1 MNETTDTR
9 TENVTPFLE
18 VREEIST
25 GYKSLFVRQNL
36 DANVVLEKFT
46 YDAKLKTPTR
56 YTVQISETDHIELS
70 PNYLQYANHN
80 CEPNMFFDIVKME
93 FVTLRAIEEG
103 EELSFFYPSTEW
115 KMTES
120 FNCIC
125 NSSNCLK
132 QIQGAAYLTYD
143 NLVKYRL
150 SEYILDKYRN
160 L

>member
-18 VREEIST
+18 VREEINT

-80 CEPNMFFDIVKME
+80 CEPNMFFDIVKM
-93 FVTLRAIEEG
+93 LN
-103 EELSFFYPSTEW
+103 LY
-115 KMTES
+115 
-120 FNCIC
+120 
-125 NSSNCLK
+125 CLPTFW
-132 QIQGAAYLTYD
+132 I
-143 NLVKYRL
+143 
-150 SEYILDKYRN
+150 IL
-160 L
+160 LEIIG